1 MLGSRGFFFGFEQIS
16 RTELSQTGIEVDIN
30 LEIQEQP
37 FSGFLSLSLWG
48 PAPASISPEVHSI
61 PWRAS
66 DISHDHMIFWI
77 QCGLFGQVVKPPK
90 ALVCPL

>member
-37 FSGFLSLSLWG
+37 FSGFLSLSL
-48 PAPASISPEVHSI
+48 
-61 PWRAS
+61 
-66 DISHDHMIFWI
+66 
-77 QCGLFGQVVKPPK
+77 
-90 ALVCPL
+90 